1 MNFINSRY
9 RNNSNNEKKIYI
21 VKVIKFLENTWIL
34 WKETTRKV
42 TSQKGRFLKFLRPL
56 MTAGI
61 PLMKSVLTPLAKTV
75 LLPIVLLGGMSAADG
90 AIQKKI
96 YGSGTAALIISNKKM
111 EDIMKIGFHLK
122 NQDY

>member
-1 MNFINSRY
+1 
-9 RNNSNNEKKIYI
+9 
-21 VKVIKFLENTWIL
+21 
-34 WKETTRKV
+34 
-42 TSQKGRFLKFLRPL
+42 

-111 EDIMKIGFHLK
+111 EDIMKIGFHWK